1 LGANKQVEDDGNQ
14 TGDSNADIERIG
26 APENQTE
33 I

>member
-26 APENQTE
+26 AAKNQTE